1 MAKNICLDLKYH
13 WIEKYWK
20 KVLFGLVLEFDSDE
34 NQMESWQTGQV
45 SGYGPTQPRRSQSN
59 GNSRPGS
66 HFYMPGRKAV
76 HDGTF
81 PLPP

>member
-1 MAKNICLDLKYH
+1 MKRIGNKC
-13 WIEKYWK
+13 
-20 KVLFGLVLEFDSDE
+20 FTGLVLELDSDE
-34 NQMESWQTGQV
+34 NQMELRPTGQV
-45 SGYGPTQPRRSQSN
+45 SGYGQTQPRRSQSN

-81 PLPP
+81 SLSP